1 MITFRDALDDLE
13 HRIGLVEHALDEGD
27 SPELDPFAPS
37 ELVGPV
43 GPEDVRR
50 YEELMARLVACQT
63 RVQLERVAVLEEL
76 SGLGR
81 RRDAAAA
88 YTAHG

>member
-1 MITFRDALDDLE
+1 MTAFRDALDDLE
-13 HRIGLVEHALDEGD
+13 HRIEVVERALDDGD
-27 SPELDPFAPS
+27 SPQLEPFVPR

-43 GPEDVRR
+43 DPEDMRR

-81 RRDAAAA
+81 RRDAAVA